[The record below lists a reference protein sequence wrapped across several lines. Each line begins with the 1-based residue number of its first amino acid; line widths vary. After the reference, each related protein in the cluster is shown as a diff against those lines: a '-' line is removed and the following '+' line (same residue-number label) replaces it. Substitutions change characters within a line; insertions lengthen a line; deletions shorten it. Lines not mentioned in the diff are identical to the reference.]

1 MIGGG
6 GTKFFVSVLM
16 SNLSLFEY
24 KVVTVDATGQECDR
38 YRSSSRYRVEDL
50 GREIVLEMVAI
61 PGGTFCIGSPQ
72 TEEGWHSSQSPQHL
86 ATIKPFFIGKYP
98 VTQTQ
103 WQIVAALPKVKQDL
117 NPNPANF
124 LGEDR
129 PVEQVSWYDA
139 IEFCARLSQ
148 QTGYDYRLPTEAQ
161 WEYACRAHTLTPFH
175 FGETITT
182 DLANYSGVDWEYMG
196 KICSKG
202 SYGAGPKGCDR
213 RETTPVGSFQVANG
227 FGLYYLHGNVR
238 EWCADYW
245 HDNYEGAPIDG
256 SAWIT
261 GGDSNKRV
269 LRGGSWNVSPKKCRS
284 AYRVK
289 FDPNASLYDI
299 GFRVVH
305 S

>member
-1 MIGGG
+1 
-6 GTKFFVSVLM
+6 M

-24 KVVTVDATGQECDR
+24 KVVTVDATGRECDR
-38 YRSSSRYRVEDL
+38 YRSSACYRVEDL
-50 GREIVLEMVAI
+50 GRGIVLEMVAI

-86 ATIKPFFIGKYP
+86 ATVKPFFIGKYP
-98 VTQTQ
+98 VTQAQ
-103 WQIVAALPKVKQDL
+103 WQIVATLPKVKQDL
-117 NPNPANF
+117 DFNPANF

-139 IEFCARLSQ
+139 MEFCARLSQ
-148 QTGYDYRLPTEAQ
+148 QTGYNYRLPSEAQ

-182 DLANYSGVDWEYMG
+182 DLANYSGIDWEYMG

-213 RETTPVGSFQVANG
+213 RETTSVGSFGVANG
-227 FGLYYLHGNVR
+227 FGLYDLHGNVR
-238 EWCADYW
+238 EWCADSW
-245 HDNYEGAPIDG
+245 HDNYEGVPTDG
-256 SAWIT
+256 TAWLT
-261 GGDSNKRV
+261 GGDSHKRV

-284 AYRVK
+284 AYRIK
-289 FDPNASLYDI
+289 FAPNASLYDI
-299 GFRVVH
+299 GFRIVH